1 MKKYWL
7 LRPSPNNVLRINE
20 FRSQNIIAIGWPA
33 LGDLEQLSREE
44 IKHLMNQPPYS
55 LNHYAL
61 GRAYATVDIF
71 VNQME
76 IGDLVLVPNVDD
88 IYFCRI
94 TSDYYFDASKAGNSE
109 GYPHQRKVEWLNRCD
124 RRNELSIELRSSL
137 KAQSTAAHLDKH
149 AAEIEALAN
158 GERHETVPG
167 KAETVSVSYP
177 LRPDFAVTFEIPNNI
192 TKEEAQRLSAYFA
205 SLYFV
210 S

>member
-7 LRPSPNNVLRINE
+7 VRPKPHGILRINE
-20 FRSQNIIAIGWPA
+20 FCSDNIIAIGWPA
-33 LGDLEQLSREE
+33 LGDLTNRSCEE
-44 IKHLMNQPPYS
+44 IKELLKQPPYS
-55 LNHYAL
+55 LESYEW

-76 IGDLVLVPNVDD
+76 IDDLVLVPNGDD
-88 IYFCRI
+88 IYFGRI
-94 TSDYYFDASKAGNSE
+94 TGGYYFDPAQQSDTR
-109 GYPHQRKVEWLNRCD
+109 GYPHQRSVVWLSRCG
-124 RRNELSIELRSSL
+124 RNELSLELRSSL
-137 KAQSTAAHLDKH
+137 KARNTIAHLNKH

-158 GERHETVPG
+158 GERHEAAPE
-167 KAETVSVSYP
+167 KAEAISVSYP